1 MRVPLQHAVP
11 TPTPQARRPVIQTKP
26 RIGPVDDPLER
37 EADRIADDVV
47 SDRPVRAIR
56 GIQSDTT
63 QRKCAECEAEEEES
77 VQRKCAGC
85 AAGEHVPGQS
95 ADQAAN
101 AVAQGGR
108 PLTPEQRA
116 YFEPRFGRD
125 FSKVRV
131 HSHGGASD
139 AARSINARAYTLGSD
154 IAFDAGAYDG
164 ASPAGRRLL
173 AHELAHVVQQGQNKP
188 KQIQRTLSVEK
199 PSDNIPNPG
208 GKGAA
213 QTNADTAKQYLN
225 TLCGVGKPALAATG
239 EVSLESGLCDPLG
252 FGFFGNLPPPALLST
267 TPTGCSCLCDIVNSA
282 NAWTILID
290 DVDWPHTDFNDN
302 AAADNPASG
311 GTGGR
316 VTAPSPNSP
325 KFWGAATA
333 KGNNLNID
341 PWLVLGHE
349 LCGHAWMGNKGG
361 HAVDTT
367 DKRGRGGHQ
376 ATVARENLI
385 RQEHGIEARGTFKD
399 PNCGES
405 FWRDKKKPAD
415 VNFSGSLAECKLWRQ
430 EYNKKNKTKYKIT
443 DRIP

>member
-1 MRVPLQHAVP
+1 VVAPY
-11 TPTPQARRPVIQTKP
+11 P
-26 RIGPVDDPLER
+26 RGSVHILNPGLAEICAYAFGHD
-37 EADRIADDVV
+37 IAF
-47 SDRPVRAIR
+47 
-56 GIQSDTT
+56 
-63 QRKCAECEAEEEES
+63 
-77 VQRKCAGC
+77 
-85 AAGEHVPGQS
+85 AAGEYAQDDPG
-95 ADQAAN
+95 
-101 AVAQGGR
+101 
-108 PLTPEQRA
+108 
-116 YFEPRFGRD
+116 
-125 FSKVRV
+125 K
-131 HSHGGASD
+131 
-139 AARSINARAYTLGSD
+139 
-154 IAFDAGAYDG
+154 
-164 ASPAGRRLL
+164 RRLV
-173 AHELAHVVQQGQNKP
+173 AHELAHVVQQSHDKP
-188 KQIQRTLSVEK
+188 RQIQRTLSVEK
-199 PSDNIPNPG
+199 PSDNILNPG

-225 TLCGVGKPALAATG
+225 ILCGVGKPVIAATG
-239 EVSLESGLCDPLG
+239 EVSLEGGLCDPLG

-290 DVDWPHTDFNDN
+290 DVDWPHTDFNDH